1 MPTMRSDVQTE
12 KSRKYH
18 KTIKKIEK
26 QKQEKLKKKD
36 ISSETTRRFSLFSFP
51 FILTLFLLP
60 FIFILFSLFVAY
72 HRHIL
77 VLFLRRQH

>member
-1 MPTMRSDVQTE
+1 MRSDVQTE

-18 KTIKKIEK
+18 KIIKKIEK
-26 QKQEKLKKKD
+26 QKQEKLKKNTFL
-36 ISSETTRRFSLFSFP
+36 SETTRKTLFSFP

-60 FIFILFSLFVAY
+60 FIFILFSLFVTY

>member
-1 MPTMRSDVQTE
+1 MRSDVQTE
-12 KSRKYH
+12 NHVNITKI
-18 KTIKKIEK
+18 IKKIEK
-26 QKQEKLKKKD
+26 QNKKTQKKD
-36 ISSETTRRFSLFSFP
+36 ISSETTRKLYFHFP

-60 FIFILFSLFVAY
+60 FIFILFSLFVTY

>member
-1 MPTMRSDVQTE
+1 MSKQKNHVNITKLS
-12 KSRKYH
+12 
-18 KTIKKIEK
+18 KKIEK
-26 QKQEKLKKKD
+26 QNKKTQKKD
-36 ISSETTRRFSLFSFP
+36 ISSETTRKTLFPFP